1 MASVAQQLLIDTK
14 VGIRGNKS
22 TKTVSFNQ
30 RQDNFTLFA
39 KLSGKPLKKLK
50 VKFETSPNSE
60 DWKVL
65 KEFELEHDGDLLLD
79 DVKENM
85 LAHCKVS
92 YDETALLKVT
102 GKGKNKEVEKVA
114 EFKAAVLYRDKR

>member
-1 MASVAQQLLIDTK
+1 MASVAQQLMIDTK
-14 VGIRGNKS
+14 VGLRGEKS
-22 TKTVSFNQ
+22 AKTVSFNQ

-39 KLSGKPLKKLK
+39 KLSGKPLKKMK
-50 VKFETSPNSE
+50 VKFETSPNNE

-65 KEFELEHDGDLLLD
+65 KEVELENDGDILLD

-92 YDETALLKVT
+92 YDESVLSKVT
-102 GKGKNKEVEKVA
+102 GKGKSKEVEKVA
-114 EFKAAVLYRDKR
+114 DFKAAVLYRDKR